1 MVGLVWNFSPFR
13 RGLYPSDDRSSE
25 LATSKLDIIIV
36 SSRAITG
43 MQRLWLPIVVVM
55 FACCLQ
61 IKLLNFRVIDQR
73 S

>member
-13 RGLYPSDDRSSE
+13 RGLYPSDDRS
-25 LATSKLDIIIV
+25 SKLDIIIV